1 MEDKP
6 SIEPMDKQ
14 MCPEKENKHVFF
26 SNTKSFLY
34 KQNDQHVATAPSR
47 TKGFTSLPTPEANV
61 SKHMRNTTRLAKA

>member
-34 KQNDQHVATAPSR
+34 KQNDQHVAAAPSR
-47 TKGFTSLPTPEANV
+47 TKGSKTILNPRSQLPKV
-61 SKHMRNTTRLAKA
+61 LF